1 MGCRCSKSSKAD
13 ADELL
18 VSPPPAALGFK
29 PHGVTRALKNRGSQS
44 KIPSLGRV
52 LGFRAVATNLRQRRS
67 VQFRPPRWR
76 EPTHQLCKKPLA
88 ARYRARA
95 AWTDSTQLD
104 FRGGKSDEGKIKLG
118 APPAWGRSDAA
129 EQTNLSL
136 HADLPLRSSPHV
148 LGFKVEF
155 VQLLRRRKK
164 RKQTSACR
172 RLTAAI
178 FRGCHP

>member
-1 MGCRCSKSSKAD
+1 MQMSCWFPAAGCTRVQASRCDAGVEKPRKPIKNPVSWPSSRLPHGG
-13 ADELL
+13 DE
-18 VSPPPAALGFK
+18 PPAETIR
-29 PHGVTRALKNRGSQS
+29 P
-44 KIPSLGRV
+44 
-52 LGFRAVATNLRQRRS
+52 
-67 VQFRPPRWR
+67 VQAPPRWR
-76 EPTHQLCKKPLA
+76 EPTHLLCSNL
-88 ARYRARA
+88 
-95 AWTDSTQLD
+95 SLCSEQ
-104 FRGGKSDEGKIKLG
+104 RGQTPPSLTLGGEKSDEGKIKLG

-164 RKQTSACR
+164 RKQTAAFR